1 MRIRYRVTAA
11 VSAGAAIALLLTSCS
26 GVAAVER
33 KPAGEPRR
41 GGTVALGWN
50 TEAQSVDPVT
60 CAIGIGVG
68 PCQAIYGAL
77 LYYDA
82 ETREIVPGM
91 AESFTSKDGKV
102 WTLKLRP
109 GVMFTDGTPFDAAAV
124 AFNWQRA
131 LDPSQLS
138 PSRAAAQ
145 MIGWQVLD
153 PTTLRVTSEKANYQL
168 PYQLTEPLAFIGS
181 PTAIQRK
188 GADFA
193 TAPVGAGPFVFRS
206 WARGTEMVL
215 ERNDGYWDSPRPYLD
230 RFVYKT
236 IPADDQRYN
245 ALQAGEVDVMVVVS
259 DKYAER
265 ARVAGLEVVQ
275 YAQLGGNGVR
285 LNSRGPLADPDLRTA
300 IGKLIDNEQIRA
312 AAFPGEQGAEYFVA
326 EDQPLFDEAAKW
338 PEKDIEGAQRLV
350 DGYRARHGGEKIVLS
365 YVTTAGSPV
374 LTRVAEVLQ
383 AQLQQADGLELEIKA
398 LDGAGYASALVSGS
412 YDLVLN
418 ALGGAHPENLYR
430 VFHTNGSGNTADYS
444 NPIVDRALERAHAS
458 NDPAVVADAYKAAI
472 RELVATTAYRYW
484 RPSVTSL
491 ILRADVYGV
500 EPTYQYW
507 MRPELAWIQE

>member
-1 MRIRYRVTAA
+1 MASALGAVAA
-11 VSAGAAIALLLTSCS
+11 ATLLLTSCA
-26 GVAAVER
+26 GVAPVER
-33 KPAGEPRR
+33 EPAGEPRR
-41 GGTVALGWN
+41 GGTVTLAWN

-82 ETREIVPGM
+82 ATRQIVPGM
-91 AESFTSKDGKV
+91 AESFTSKDGKA
-102 WTLKLRP
+102 WTLKLRA
-109 GVMFTDGTPFDAAAV
+109 GVTFTDGTPFDAAAV

-131 LDPSQLS
+131 LDPSRLS
-138 PSRAAAQ
+138 PSRAAAR
-145 MIGWQVLD
+145 MISWQVVD
-153 PTTLRVTSEKANYQL
+153 TTTLRVTSPAVNYQL

-193 TAPVGAGPFVFRS
+193 TSPVGAGPFVFRS

-215 ERNDGYWDSPRPYLD
+215 ERNPGYWDSPRPYID

-245 ALQAGEVDVMVVVS
+245 ASQAGEVDVMVVVS
-259 DKYAER
+259 DRYAGR
-265 ARVAGLEVVQ
+265 ARAAGLEVVQ

-285 LNSRGPLADPDLRTA
+285 LNSRGALADPDLRTA
-300 IGKLIDNEQIRA
+300 IAKLIDNEQIRA
-312 AAFPGEQGAEYFVA
+312 AAVPGEQGAEYFVA
-326 EDQPLFDEAAKW
+326 EGRPLFDEAAKW
-338 PEKDIEGAQRLV
+338 PEKDIAGAQRLI
-350 DGYRARHGGEKIVLS
+350 DGFRARHGGGKAVLS

-383 AQLQQADGLELEIKA
+383 AQLQQADGPELEIKA
-398 LDGAGYASALVSGS
+398 LDGAGFAGALVSGK
-412 YDLVLN
+412 YDLILN

-430 VFHTNGSGNTADYS
+430 VFHTKGSGNTAHYS
-444 NPIVDRALERAHAS
+444 NPIVDRALEQAQSAS
-458 NDPAVVADAYKAAI
+458 DPAVADEAYKTAI

-484 RPSVTSL
+484 RPAVTSL

>member
-1 MRIRYRVTAA
+1 MASALGAVAA
-11 VSAGAAIALLLTSCS
+11 ATLLLTSCA
-26 GVAAVER
+26 GVATVER
-33 KPAGEPRR
+33 APAGEPRR
-41 GGTVALGWN
+41 GGTVTLAWN

-60 CAIGIGVG
+60 CAVGIGVG
-68 PCQAIYGAL
+68 PCQAIFGAL

-82 ETREIVPGM
+82 VTRKIVPGM
-91 AESFTSKDGKV
+91 AESFTSKDGKA

-109 GVMFTDGTPFDAAAV
+109 GVTFTDGTPFDAAAV

-138 PSRAAAQ
+138 PSRAAAR
-145 MIGWQVLD
+145 MISWQVVD
-153 PTTLRVTSEKANYQL
+153 TTTLRVTSPEVNYQL

-193 TAPVGAGPFVFRS
+193 TSPVGAGPFVFRS

-215 ERNDGYWDSPRPYLD
+215 ERNPGYWDSPRPYID

-259 DKYAER
+259 DKYAGR
-265 ARVAGLEVVQ
+265 ARAAGLEVVQ

-285 LNSRGPLADPDLRTA
+285 LNSRGALADPDLRTA
-300 IGKLIDNEQIRA
+300 IAKLIDNEQIRA

-326 EDQPLFDEAAKW
+326 EGQPLFDAAAKW
-338 PEKDIEGAQRLV
+338 PEKDIAGAQRLV
-350 DGYRARHGGEKIVLS
+350 DGFRARHGGEKVVLS

-398 LDGAGYASALVSGS
+398 LDGAGFASALVSGK
-412 YDLVLN
+412 YDLILN

-430 VFHTNGSGNTADYS
+430 VFHTKGSGNTAHYS
-444 NPIVDRALERAHAS
+444 NPIVDRALEQAQSAG
-458 NDPAVVADAYKAAI
+458 DPAVADAAYKTAI

-484 RPSVTSL
+484 RPAVTSL

>member
-1 MRIRYRVTAA
+1 MRIRHR
-11 VSAGAAIALLLTSCS
+11 VSAALGAVAAMTLLLTSCS
-26 GVAAVER
+26 GVTTAVRE
-33 KPAGEPRR
+33 PAGEPRR
-41 GGTVALGWN
+41 GGTVALSWN

-77 LYYDA
+77 LYYNQTERKIEA
-82 ETREIVPGM
+82 GM

-109 GVMFTDGTPFDAAAV
+109 GVTFTDGTPFDAAAV

-145 MIGWQVLD
+145 SISWTVVD
-153 PTTLRVTSEKANYQL
+153 ATTLRVISREVNYQL
-168 PYQLTEPLAFIGS
+168 SYELTEPLAFIGS

-206 WARGTEMVL
+206 WARGTELVL
-215 ERNDGYWDSPRPYLD
+215 ERNAGYWDSPRPYLD

-245 ALQAGEVDVMVVVS
+245 ALLAGEVDVMAVVS
-259 DKYAER
+259 DKYADR
-265 ARVAGLEVVQ
+265 ARSAGLEVVQ
-275 YAQLGGNGVR
+275 SAQLGGNGVR
-285 LNSRGPLADPDLRTA
+285 LNSRGALADPDLRTA

-326 EDQPLFDEAAKW
+326 EGQPLFDEGAKW
-338 PEKDIEGAQRLV
+338 PDKDVDGAQRLI
-350 DGYRARHGGEKIVLS
+350 DGYRARHGGEKVVLS

-374 LTRVAEVLQ
+374 LAGVAEVLQ
-383 AQLQQADGLELEIKA
+383 AQLQQADGLEIEIKA
-398 LDGAGYASALVSGS
+398 LDGAGYAGALVSGR
-412 YDLVLN
+412 YDLILSS
-418 ALGGAHPENLYR
+418 LGGAHPENLYR
-430 VFHTNGSGNTADYS
+430 VFHTKGAGNTAKYS
-444 NPIVDRALERAHAS
+444 NPTVDRALEAAHAS
-458 NDPAVVADAYKAAI
+458 NDPAVVDKAYKTAI

-484 RPSVTSL
+484 RPATTSM
-491 ILRADVYGV
+491 IVRSDVYGV
-500 EPTYQYW
+500 EPAYQYW
-507 MRPELAWIQE
+507 IRPELAWIQE

>member
-1 MRIRYRVTAA
+1 MASALGAVVAA
-11 VSAGAAIALLLTSCS
+11 TLLLTSCA
-26 GVAAVER
+26 GVATVER
-33 KPAGEPRR
+33 EPAGEPRR
-41 GGTVALGWN
+41 GGTVTLAWN

-60 CAIGIGVG
+60 CAVGIGVG

-82 ETREIVPGM
+82 ATRKIVPGM
-91 AESFTSKDGKV
+91 AESFISKDGKA
-102 WTLKLRP
+102 WTLKLRA
-109 GVMFTDGTPFDAAAV
+109 GVTFTDGTPFDAAAV

-138 PSRAAAQ
+138 PSRAAAR
-145 MIGWQVLD
+145 MISWQVVD
-153 PTTLRVTSEKANYQL
+153 ATTLRVASPEVNYQL

-193 TAPVGAGPFVFRS
+193 TSPVGAGPFVFRS

-215 ERNDGYWDSPRPYLD
+215 ERNPGYWDNPRPYID

-245 ALQAGEVDVMVVVS
+245 ALQAGEVDVMAVVS
-259 DKYAER
+259 DKYAGR
-265 ARVAGLEVVQ
+265 ARAAGLEVVQ

-285 LNSRGPLADPDLRTA
+285 LNSRGALADPDLRTA
-300 IGKLIDNEQIRA
+300 IAKLIDNEQIRA

-326 EDQPLFDEAAKW
+326 EGQPLFDEAAKW
-338 PEKDIEGAQRLV
+338 PEKDIAGAQRLV
-350 DGYRARHGGEKIVLS
+350 DGFRARHGGGKVVLS

-398 LDGAGYASALVSGS
+398 LDGAGFAGALFSGK
-412 YDLVLN
+412 YDLILN

-430 VFHTNGSGNTADYS
+430 VFHTKGSGNTAHYS
-444 NPIVDRALERAHAS
+444 NPIVDRALEQAQS
-458 NDPAVVADAYKAAI
+458 TSDPAVADGAYKTAI
-472 RELVATTAYRYW
+472 RELVATSAYRYW
-484 RPSVTSL
+484 RPAVTSL

>member
-1 MRIRYRVTAA
+1 MT
-11 VSAGAAIALLLTSCS
+11 AGAVITLLLTSCS

-41 GGTVALGWN
+41 GGTVTLAWN

-77 LYYDA
+77 LYYDGK
-82 ETREIVPGM
+82 TRKITPGM
-91 AESFTSKDGKV
+91 AESFTSEDGKV

-109 GVMFTDGTPFDAAAV
+109 GVTFTDGSPFDAAAV

-145 MIGWQVLD
+145 SISWKVVD
-153 PTTLRVTSEKANYQL
+153 ATTLRVTATEVNYQL
-168 PYQLTEPLAFIGS
+168 PYQLTESLGFIGS

-193 TAPVGAGPFVFRS
+193 TSPVGAGPFVFRS
-206 WARGTEMVL
+206 WARGTELVL
-215 ERNDGYWDSPRPYLD
+215 DRNPGYWDSPRPYLD

-259 DKYAER
+259 DKYAGR
-265 ARVAGLEVVQ
+265 ARSAGLEVVQ

-285 LNSRGPLADPDLRTA
+285 LNSRGPLADLDLRTA

-312 AAFPGEQGAEYFVA
+312 AAFPGERGAEYFVA

-350 DGYRARHGGEKIVLS
+350 DGYRARHGGEKVVLS

-398 LDGAGYASALVSGS
+398 LDGAGFASALVSGN
-412 YDLVLN
+412 YDLILN
-418 ALGGAHPENLYR
+418 SLGGAHPENLYR
-430 VFHTNGSGNTADYS
+430 VFHTKGAGNTADYS

-458 NDPAVVADAYKAAI
+458 NDPAVVDDAYKTAI

-484 RPSVTSL
+484 RPAVTSL

>member
-1 MRIRYRVTAA
+1 MRIRYRVTTA

-312 AAFPGEQGAEYFVA
+312 AAFPGEQGAEYYVA

>member
-1 MRIRYRVTAA
+1 MASALGA
-11 VSAGAAIALLLTSCS
+11 VAAAILLLTSCA
-26 GVAAVER
+26 GVTTVER

-41 GGTVALGWN
+41 GGTVALAFN

-91 AESFTSKDGKV
+91 AKSFSSTDGKV

-109 GVMFTDGTPFDAAAV
+109 GVTFTDGTPFDAAAV

-145 MIGWQVLD
+145 MIDWQVVD
-153 PTTLRVTSEKANYQL
+153 ATTLRVTSAEVNYQL

-181 PTAIQRK
+181 PTAIERK

-206 WARGTEMVL
+206 WARGTELVL
-215 ERNDGYWDSPRPYLD
+215 ERNPDYWDSPRPYLD
-230 RFVYKT
+230 RFIYKT

-259 DKYAER
+259 DKYADR
-265 ARVAGLEVVQ
+265 ARAAGLEIVQ

-285 LNSRGPLADPDLRTA
+285 LNSRGPLADSDLRTA

-338 PEKDIEGAQRLV
+338 PEKDVEGAQRLV

-398 LDGAGYASALVSGS
+398 LDGAGFASALVSGT

-430 VFHTNGSGNTADYS
+430 VFHTEGSGNTADYS
-444 NPIVDRALERAHAS
+444 NPIVDRALERAHTS